1 MVALLEWIWGRD
13 FMAPGGEG
21 NVDKMVKGTNLAGR
35 RVLDI
40 GCGIGGPA
48 FVLARKYGARVT
60 GIDLEPQLI
69 ARHAPIS
76 DDMRYSIRMVGLTYN
91 LITLAQLGRYL
102 VDGGFEN
109 VTMEDASDWYRRESR
124 REYERMRGMAGAR
137 WSG

>member
-1 MVALLEWIWGRD
+1 MFTSGALTQTEDKSGIVAECFRVLK
-13 FMAPGGEG
+13 PGGMLTCY
-21 NVDKMVKGTNLAGR
+21 DWLKG
-35 RVLDI
+35 D
-40 GCGIGGPA
+40 
-48 FVLARKYGARVT
+48 
-60 GIDLEPQLI
+60 
-69 ARHAPIS
+69 APIS
-76 DDMRYSIRMVGLTYN
+76 DDMRYSIRMEGLTYN